1 MFDHESERDR
11 KYKLPKFANRIP
23 IGVISPNHNAEYAG
37 GVNKRIITLFRIIL
51 DLEALPRCRQK
62 HKRSLLSP
70 VDRYYTC
77 LFHRL

>member
-11 KYKLPKFANRIP
+11 KYKLPKFNRIP
-23 IGVISPNHNAEYAG
+23 IGVLSPKHNAEYEG
-37 GVNKRIITLFRIIL
+37 GVNKRILTIFYII
-51 DLEALPRCRQK
+51 LEALPRCRQK

-70 VDRYYTC
+70 VDRHYTC